1 MKIRSVQAH
10 VLRAKLEA
18 PFAYSRAWYDE
29 RWSLIVEITSEDGV
43 SGFGEVYGPAR
54 MNAPIVRIYGQDVPI
69 RARVEH
75 LQMLSAHA
83 DADALV
89 EWMTSEPTTPRRTY
103 VNHGEAD
110 ASAALQ
116 ELIWQQL
123 SCQVEVPSF
132 GTTIDTTHLSPELTK
147 AARHG

>member
-1 MKIRSVQAH
+1 
-10 VLRAKLEA
+10 
-18 PFAYSRAWYDE
+18 
-29 RWSLIVEITSEDGV
+29 
-43 SGFGEVYGPAR
+43 
-54 MNAPIVRIYGQDVPI
+54 
-69 RARVEH
+69 
-75 LQMLSAHA
+75 MLSAHA

-123 SCQVEVPSF
+123 SWQVEVPSF

>member
-1 MKIRSVQAH
+1 
-10 VLRAKLEA
+10 
-18 PFAYSRAWYDE
+18 
-29 RWSLIVEITSEDGV
+29 
-43 SGFGEVYGPAR
+43 
-54 MNAPIVRIYGQDVPI
+54 
-69 RARVEH
+69 
-75 LQMLSAHA
+75 
-83 DADALV
+83 
-89 EWMTSEPTTPRRTY
+89 MTSESTIPRRTY

-123 SCQVEVPSF
+123 SWQVEVPSF

>member
-1 MKIRSVQAH
+1 M
-10 VLRAKLEA
+10 
-18 PFAYSRAWYDE
+18 
-29 RWSLIVEITSEDGV
+29 
-43 SGFGEVYGPAR
+43 
-54 MNAPIVRIYGQDVPI
+54 RIYGQDVPI

-89 EWMTSEPTTPRRTY
+89 EWMTSESTTPRRTY

-123 SCQVEVPSF
+123 SWQVEVPSF